1 MYDEVLYSNGV
12 DFCEQIL
19 KRWLN
24 ECNDASNN
32 SGYKVFL
39 PKMKFV
45 NSELVFEFPIYTLE
59 TDKCPIVGTVFFNV
73 TKNSVEKIE
82 RVFSGLF
89 TGAVITFKLEE
100 YKESVM
106 FVYKVL
112 CLELNKERVK
122 EYSEQV
128 EKHKIEIE
136 KNIDAYYETLKK
148 IPYKEF
154 QMNQPATNNGV
165 ILKEAQS
172 NMNTLSN
179 PVVDEVTNT
188 NVVITDEIKK
198 SDDEKEKSDF
208 DIAMELMEGNNSE
221 NKKYDFEW
229 KAKYN
234 LKYIT
239 DDALELAY
247 MLIKRG
253 AIELKP
259 GVRDK
264 KDKNGN
270 LYKEKFVTIVSD
282 IKSFCNYDDSTISS
296 VKYQIEKEEKNNIPS
311 TIFNAKRGEWTIY
324 GNPYLDNICFGC
336 KFKAC
341 PKQLAAYILYLKNTG
356 KLQQTLEERKAFRE
370 NENIDD
376 SIFRFKWEVE
386 DGLKFVDEK
395 IYNYAEE
402 LVKRNIVY
410 VETVLSEDKW
420 VKIRSTL
427 GCNDFKLM
435 NADIEQLPANADFKD
450 LRGSLTRTVSKEK
463 FTFCDAYTCLL
474 NSCPYEIAGYI
485 YYLRKSGKES
495 QIAEDRKYYAENR
508 EAIEKTIEE
517 NKQKALQKLAN
528 NKNDILDRFGE
539 FKNTIN
545 NIKNLVDD
553 LANKQLSNLHCFIQ
567 NDDEVERNKFVNKIY
582 NELKNSEKIIKSRSM
597 SLQNFMAMNV
607 HFSSA
612 GYTDKDGNPLR
623 DRKGV
628 GYIADHQVKYTLA
641 EEKTLYI
648 LDNVTEFIN
657 DYNVYKRIVPDYASA
672 EIKKKQFE
680 HVIRLLTNISDSYII
695 ILGTEKEKDA
705 LLGLD
710 SRLQYIYNN
719 SIYVIP
725 GLSIDEMFELYKA
738 NIKAELL
745 NEFRANEETYKTQ
758 FSDYVSLNK
767 AFIPFSDRELVD
779 YLTMYTNSKDGIE
792 FPENVYKKETIDEAL
807 KNIIGLQSVKDKLK
821 EFEKYMLFQ
830 VKAKAND
837 MKLKS
842 SNMHMIFTGNPG
854 TGKTTFARIMA
865 KMLYDLGMLKENKL
879 IEVEKKDLIA
889 SYIGQTA
896 PKTAEVIEKAI
907 GGVLFIDEAYSLTE
921 GKDSFGKE
929 AIATLIKAME
939 DRKDELVVIFAG
951 YKDEMKTFMDSNAGI
966 TSRIGYTFDFPD
978 YTPEELVQ
986 IFNVKMKNM
995 GFEIEEGVEPQI
1007 ENICEYF
1014 SKRKSF
1020 GNGRFIDKLT
1030 QEMIIKHSTHDN
1042 ADIRKITVADIPS
1055 MEQLTNSSNN
1065 NDKSALEEQLKNIV
1079 GMQSVKDK
1087 LVNFEKYVSFNKKAV
1102 TAGLDIPNSNMHM
1115 IFTGNPGT
1123 GKTAIARIVAKM
1135 LFDIGVIYENK
1146 LIEVERKDL
1155 VAEYTG
1161 QTAPKTNE
1169 VIEKAM
1175 GGVLFIDE
1183 AYTLAEGKDSFGKEA
1198 IATLIKAMEDHKGE
1212 FIVIF
1217 AGYRDEMK
1225 TFTDMNPGIASR
1237 IGYTFEFPDY
1247 TADELLEIFKR
1258 KVAKIGFE
1266 LADDIEKEII
1276 NICSYFS
1283 KRKAFGNGRFVDKLI
1298 QETIMKHTMNESDNI
1313 KLITLQDIPSIV
1325 ELNPSRKDLNYDAQE
1340 FLNKIVGMKDL
1351 KDKIAEFTEYIK
1363 FVKDAQ
1369 NAGINIPN
1377 QNMHMIFTGNPG
1389 TGKTTV
1395 ARVMAKLLFDMG
1407 FIHENKLVEVERKDL
1422 VAGYI
1427 GQTAPKTNEVIEK
1440 AMGGVLFIDEAYT
1453 LAQGRKSGNDY
1464 GAEAIATLIKAME
1477 DHKGE
1482 FIVIFAGY
1490 KDEMRDF
1497 LDINPGIASR
1507 VGYTFDFPD
1516 YSAAELEEIFYRK
1529 IEDLGFKVD
1538 EGAKKN
1544 VHDVMQYFES
1554 VENIGNGRF
1563 ADKVVQNTLLKMAK
1577 NRVENLAMV
1586 MPQHIPTIN
1595 EMTTTLLGGEDMIDP
1610 SKISKESLRKTAA
1623 HETGH
1628 AAIAYLLNKKP
1639 GIKKITVKAE
1649 GRGSLGYVDF
1659 SNRDENVIYRKSYML
1674 NKIKELMAGMV
1685 AEDVYFGEHANGNT
1699 SDLER
1704 ATAYTYNM
1712 VTKFG
1717 MSDLGYVQIRR
1728 PEGEVAK
1735 MVFEEQN
1742 RILKQCYDET
1752 FELIKQNKSK
1762 MDNVVEYL
1770 LIHGDMTEEEFIREF
1785 ERNSES
1791 DTLNTELVDTNNWHA

>member
-1 MYDEVLYSNGV
+1 MNEEILYENGK
-12 DFCEQIL
+12 DFLSKLI
-19 KRWLN
+19 KRWLEN
-24 ECNDASNN
+24 CNDASNE
-32 SGYKVFL
+32 GDFKLFL
-39 PKMKFV
+39 PKMNFV
-45 NSELVFEFPIYTLE
+45 NSELIFEFPIYKVE
-59 TDKCPIVGTVFFNV
+59 TDRCPIVGTITFNV
-73 TKNSVEKIE
+73 TKNIVEKIE
-82 RVFSGLF
+82 SGVFGFF
-89 TGAVITFKLEE
+89 TGEITTFNLDAHQ
-100 YKESVM
+100 ESIALI
-106 FVYKVL
+106 YKVL

-122 EYSEQV
+122 EYPEQL
-128 EKHKIEIE
+128 E
-136 KNIDAYYETLKK
+136 KNIEDTQKNIDTYYETLKG
-148 IPYKEF
+148 ISYKEF
-154 QMNQPATNNGV
+154 MMSQHSNDVDIQTNEPQKV
-165 ILKEAQS
+165 EEETK
-172 NMNTLSN
+172 
-179 PVVDEVTNT
+179 VVEQAEV
-188 NVVITDEIKK
+188 VE
-198 SDDEKEKSDF
+198 EKEKTDN

-221 NKKYDFEW
+221 NVKYDFEW
-229 KAKYN
+229 KSKFG

-247 MLIKRG
+247 MFIKRG
-253 AIELKP
+253 AIELKTA
-259 GVRDK
+259 VRDR

-270 LYKEKFVTIVSD
+270 PYKEKYVIIVSD
-282 IKSFCNYDDSTISS
+282 IRSFCNYDDSTISS
-296 VKYQIEKEEKNNIPS
+296 IKYQIEKEEKENLPS
-311 TIFNAKRGEWTIY
+311 TVFTAKRGEYSIY
-324 GNPYLDNICFGC
+324 NLNFDNVCFGC

-341 PKQLAAYILYLKNTG
+341 PKQLAGYVLYLKNNG
-356 KLQQTLEERKAFRE
+356 KLEEALKERKEFRDKE
-370 NENIDD
+370 NVDNT
-376 SIFRFKWEVE
+376 IFRFKWEVE
-386 DGLKFVDEK
+386 DGLKYVDEK

-402 LVKRNIVY
+402 LVRRKIVF

-427 GCNDFKLM
+427 GCKDFKLM
-435 NADIEQLPANADFKD
+435 NADIEQLPAKEEYEAS
-450 LRGSLTRTVSKEK
+450 RGNLVRKPKMK
-463 FTFCDAYTCLL
+463 FGFCNAYTCLL
-474 NSCPYEIAGYI
+474 NSCPYEVAGYI
-485 YYLRKSGKES
+485 YYLRTSGREKE
-495 QIAEDRKYYAENR
+495 IEEDRKYYAENK
-508 EAIEKTIEE
+508 EKIEKIILE
-517 NKQKALQKLAN
+517 NKQKELDRIAN
-528 NKNDILDRFGE
+528 KKNDILDKFGE
-539 FKNTIN
+539 FKNSISN
-545 NIKNLVDD
+545 LKNLVDD

-567 NDDEVERNKFVNKIY
+567 SDDEVERNKFVDKIY
-582 NELKNSEKIIKSRSM
+582 NELKNSEKIVKTRNM

-607 HFSSA
+607 HFS
-612 GYTDKDGNPLR
+612 GGEYKDKDGNLLR

-628 GYIADHQVKYTLA
+628 GYIADHQVRYTLV

-657 DYNVYKRIVPDYASA
+657 DYNVYKRIVPDYASG
-672 EIKKKQFE
+672 ELKKKQFE
-680 HVIRLLTNISDSYII
+680 HVIRLLTSISDSYII

-710 SRLQYIYNN
+710 ARLQYIYNN
-719 SIYVIP
+719 SVYVIP
-725 GLSIDEMFELYKA
+725 GLSIDEMFELYKT

-745 NEFRANEETYKTQ
+745 NEFRTNEENYKKQ

-1042 ADIRKITVADIPS
+1042 VDIRKITTEDIPS
-1055 MEQLTNSSNN
+1055 MEQLTNSSNTS
-1065 NDKSALEEQLKNIV
+1065 DKSALEEQLKNIV
-1079 GMQSVKDK
+1079 GMQAVKDK

-1123 GKTAIARIVAKM
+1123 GKTTIARIVAKM

-1146 LIEVERKDL
+1146 LVEVERKDL

-1161 QTAPKTNE
+1161 QTAPKTTD

-1247 TADELLEIFKR
+1247 TPDELLEIFKR
-1258 KVAKIGFE
+1258 KISKIGFE
-1266 LADDIEKEII
+1266 LSNDIEKEVL
-1276 NICSYFS
+1276 NICEYFS

-1298 QETIMKHTMNESDNI
+1298 QETIMKHTMNESENI

-1325 ELNPSRKDLNYDAQE
+1325 ELNPNRKDLNYDAQE
-1340 FLNKIVGMKDL
+1340 LLNKIVGMKDL

-1422 VAGYI
+1422 VAGYV

-1453 LAQGRKSGNDY
+1453 LAQGRRSGNDY

-1482 FIVIFAGY
+1482 FIAIFAGY

-1507 VGYTFDFPD
+1507 IGYTFDFPD

-1538 EGAKKN
+1538 EEAKKN

-1577 NRVENLAMV
+1577 NRAENLAMV

-1595 EMTTTLLGGEDMIDP
+1595 EMTATLLGGKDMIDP
-1610 SKISKESLRKTAA
+1610 TKISEESLRKTAA

-1628 AAIAYLLNKKP
+1628 ATIAYLLNKKP

-1685 AEDVYFGEHANGNT
+1685 AEDVFFGEHANGNT

-1704 ATAYTYNM
+1704 ATAYAYNM
-1712 VTKFG
+1712 VTKYG
-1717 MSDLGYVQIRR
+1717 MSDLGYVQIKK

-1752 FELIKQNKSK
+1752 YELIKQNKSK

-1785 ERNSES
+1785 EK
-1791 DTLNTELVDTNNWHA
+1791 